1 MVLHSSDCFVQPL
14 FKLKK
19 QQMPYKVFYF
29 GPHAVSTFDLSHIAA
44 THLQELKLHYLH
56 TTRITT
62 SQHMTQQEE
71 SQTAVSP
78 EAVSLS

>member
-1 MVLHSSDCFVQPL
+1 
-14 FKLKK
+14 
-19 QQMPYKVFYF
+19 MPYKAFYF

-56 TTRITT
+56 ATRVTT
-62 SQHMTQQEE
+62 SQHMTQQEK